1 MHTLAALLL
10 LAPALRATGVFLPA
24 IFKDGMVL
32 QTPADGGGAVAVIF
46 GFADPG
52 EAVVVNMT
60 LPGRTAPETFS
71 TLADS
76 ATGKWSVNVSPT
88 SGDLEPSDVTFSI
101 AAASD
106 ASPTLIV
113 NASFGE
119 VILCNGQSNMVMSV
133 AAATTPWGRAGPPSV
148 VLQNSTWPLIRLF
161 SVITADASTPQRDLP
176 VYINRTATRCT
187 WGWVN
192 SSIPLPPQ
200 AMVCQTWQVAAPG
213 VTDFLSAECFY
224 TAHELMA
231 SGAIPG
237 TQVEQLCLIPGS
249 HAVRFA
255 PQLGAR
261 SASSKR
267 RIQEPRWRRGCLQ
280 RHSTGAQ
287 QWSLRGLSRRPHS
300 SPTRRRASGMQWSI
314 PLLDTVS
321 GPCFTIRLSLTC
333 EASSCPH

>member
-10 LAPALRATGVFLPA
+10 LAPVLRAAGVFLPA

-32 QTPADGGGAVAVIF
+32 QTPADGGGAVAAIF
-46 GFADPG
+46 GFAHPG

-71 TLADS
+71 TLADAS
-76 ATGKWSVNVSPT
+76 TGKWSVNVSPT

-133 AAATTPWGRAGPPSV
+133 AAATSPWGRAGPPST
-148 VLQNSTWPLIRLF
+148 VLQNSTWPLIRIF
-161 SVITADASTPQRDLP
+161 SVITADASTPQQDLP
-176 VYINRTATRCT
+176 AYINRTATRCT

-213 VTDFLSAECFY
+213 VTDFVSAECFY

-237 TQVEQLCLIPGS
+237 TQVEERCLIPGT
-249 HAVRFA
+249 HIVRPASPRSWAHGWPHPIGVFRNSDGDVGA
-255 PQLGAR
+255 SRGIRRVPNNGLREDSAGAR
-261 SASSKR
+261 TH
-267 RIQEPRWRRGCLQ
+267 PQ
-280 RHSTGAQ
+280 RDVVPLECNGESHC
-287 QWSLRGLSRRPHS
+287 WLR
-300 SPTRRRASGMQWSI
+300 SPGRASQS
-314 PLLDTVS
+314 D
-321 GPCFTIRLSLTC
+321 
-333 EASSCPH
+333 